1 MNWSGILLFTS
12 HWFGVVDKYGGLDPQ
27 VFTYAKKKEKK
38 SHITF
43 FLSLTSFPYDA
54 FRQMNHQVHVGF
66 NMYAV
71 L

>member
-1 MNWSGILLFTS
+1 M
-12 HWFGVVDKYGGLDPQ
+12 GVWIPKSLPMQ
-27 VFTYAKKKEKK
+27 KKEKK
-38 SHITF
+38 SHIRF

-54 FRQMNHQVHVGF
+54 FGQMNHQVHVGF